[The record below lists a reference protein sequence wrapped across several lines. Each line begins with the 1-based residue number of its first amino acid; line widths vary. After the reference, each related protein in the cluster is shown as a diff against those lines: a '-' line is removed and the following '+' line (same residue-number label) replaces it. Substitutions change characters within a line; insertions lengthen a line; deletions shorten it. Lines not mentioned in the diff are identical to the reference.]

1 MGLFRSKNSK
11 GKDKDKKASSISKK
25 QLEQYKDPTIGLT
38 LKKLKMGLWVEEHI
52 PFFKKIIIC
61 LLIFSCVGLWIYS
74 IIGFGWYIFKGMEQ
88 DEQMIN
94 ELTRKNLITHEEL
107 IQKNSNNLNTGSV
120 KIMDYASN
128 YDLSV
133 KVKSVSEQY
142 RAKFD
147 YCFLQ
152 GDKEIDCGHSFIFPK
167 KTKYILSL
175 ANEFDGADNIH
186 FQITGLKWNKI
197 NYREIRNWKKFLDK
211 HLNFVFKDVQFN
223 SNHQNELSDKENL
236 NNLSFNVV
244 NDTPYSYW
252 EAPFNIFF
260 YNTSNLIAV
269 NRYVVNKFYSGKER
283 NVELVWHGYVN
294 RITNIEI
301 KPELNIMDKD
311 IYIKPQAAKEVDM
324 FLPEQ

>member
-1 MGLFRSKNSK
+1 MGLFRSKNNK
-11 GKDKDKKASSISKK
+11 GKDKNKKANSISKK
-25 QLEQYKDPTIGLT
+25 QLEQYRDPTTGLT

-52 PFFKKIIIC
+52 PFFKKIIIG
-61 LLIFSCVGLWIYS
+61 LLIFSCIGLWIYS
-74 IIGFGWYIFKGMEQ
+74 IIGFGWYIFKGMER

-94 ELTRKNLITHEEL
+94 ELTRERLISHKEL

-120 KIMDYASN
+120 KIMGYASN

-133 KVKSVSEQY
+133 KVKSTSKQY

-152 GDKEIDCGHSFIFPK
+152 GNKEIDCGHSFIFPK

-175 ANEFDGADNIH
+175 ANELDSADNIH

-294 RITNIEI
+294 RVTNIEI